1 MTWTVTQPKHT
12 DLKAT
17 AAPYR
22 EALFFNGD
30 IQIPELIFK
39 IGEGRVN
46 IVEICSGLSTHDE
59 LSEAWWGGQVQIKSI
74 K

>member
-1 MTWTVTQPKHT
+1 MCREIMRVQGSSQTSKYSLVTWTVTQPKHT

-46 IVEICSGLSTHDE
+46 ITENL
-59 LSEAWWGGQVQIKSI
+59 L
-74 K
+74 

>member
-46 IVEICSGLSTHDE
+46 IEKSVSSSPPVMNEVKHGGEIRAD
-59 LSEAWWGGQVQIKSI
+59 
-74 K
+74 